1 MSTRLIHILLSLLAL
16 IYVWTPCEAQE
27 FNIDVTVNAPS
38 LSIADPRTLTALE
51 TAIEEFYNDRKW
63 TSDEFENEELIEGSI
78 QFNITSDLSA
88 NSFTADMYISS
99 GRPVFNST
107 YTSPQVNHVDRNISF
122 TYNPGEQ
129 LRDNRSQF
137 TDNLSSILTFYAYI
151 ILGFDYDSFSQLGGE
166 DHFRTANNIL
176 ANVPPSVSSVDRNWS
191 SLGGDRNRFWMVE
204 NLLNTRVQK
213 FRSAMYDYHRKGL
226 DRIEADVNT
235 GKAIIFSAVKEA
247 ALLHDSY
254 PNSMIIQMFSNSKRA
269 EILEVFK
276 NSVKSEQRRVYD
288 IMAVLDPAQADFLKE
303 LR

>member
-1 MSTRLIHILLSLLAL
+1 MSTRLINILLTLLGIVYSSTASQ
-16 IYVWTPCEAQE
+16 AQE

-38 LSIADPRTLTALE
+38 LTTADPRTLTALE
-51 TAIEEFYNDRKW
+51 SAIEEFYNDRKW
-63 TSDEFENEELIEGSI
+63 TNDEYENEELIEGSI
-78 QFNITSDLSA
+78 QFNITADLSA
-88 NSFTADMYISS
+88 SSFTADMYISS

-107 YTSPQVNHVDRNISF
+107 YTSPLINHVDRDISF
-122 TYNPGEQ
+122 TYNPGEP
-129 LRDNRSQF
+129 LRDNRGQF

-151 ILGFDYDSFSQLGGE
+151 ILGFDYDTFSQLGGD
-166 DHFRTANNIL
+166 DHFKTANNIL

-204 NLLNTRVQK
+204 NLLNARVEG

-235 GKAIIFSAVKEA
+235 GKAIMFSAIKEA
-247 ALLHDSY
+247 AVLNNEY

-288 IMAVLDPAQADFLKE
+288 IMSKLDPAQADFLKE